1 MLKGTD
7 SFVTTRCRLCY
18 CSWVGLYHI
27 HSHACKCICLS
38 MLVWTLSERRSAL
51 PTDVQQYFG
60 YPILRTGCSCPL
72 GRNGNIL
79 LCLSHSIYG
88 PSHHISSCTSM
99 GQSGNIPN
107 CTTPHALDPT
117 VHPIPMY
124 HGKEGTELELP
135 KVYHAGIPL
144 SISSLGRVETS
155 QTVPHLM
162 PGKEGTVGTVPPPC
176 LHPTAHPIPM
186 YHGKEGT
193 ELELP
198 KLYYACI
205 PLSIPSQCTWEGRAR
220 VGTSKTVPPFMSIPS
235 QCTMGRKGQSGN
247 IPNCTTLHAC
257 HPNVH

>member
-1 MLKGTD
+1 M
-7 SFVTTRCRLCY
+7 
-18 CSWVGLYHI
+18 
-27 HSHACKCICLS
+27 
-38 MLVWTLSERRSAL
+38 

-220 VGTSKTVPPFMSIPS
+220 VGTSKTVPPFTVHPIPMYHGKEGTEWEHTKLYHPPCLPS
-235 QCTMGRKGQSGN
+235 QCTLNRVMPASHC
-247 IPNCTTLHAC
+247 PS
-257 HPNVH
+257 HPNVPWEGRDRVGTSQTVPPPCLYIPFQCTME